1 MDDIMKKYVIGI
13 DIGGTNFRMGMV
25 TKDGEVCNFI
35 KKPSSILSSGQ
46 AINTLAEE
54 ISAYID
60 QFDAKKDIA
69 AVAIGIPSIVSKD
82 KKILYST
89 PNLEGFDNIN
99 IPDPLSVLLG
109 VPVFIDRDVNFL
121 LQYDIG
127 HFSLN
132 SSKTILGFYV
142 GTGLGNAIYID
153 GKFYGG
159 KNGVAGELGHIPMYG
174 LKQRCTCGNLGCSE
188 VICSGRHLEEL
199 VKEHFPGT
207 AIFNAFSEHKN
218 DELITRFVTDLA
230 IPIATEINILDP
242 DYVVIGGGVISMK
255 DFPKNMLVNAILEQ
269 ARKPYPAANLQV
281 IFSEHTA
288 QSGVLGSA
296 DFAYRKLAVV

>member
-1 MDDIMKKYVIGI
+1 MMKKYVIGI

-25 TKDGEVCNFI
+25 SKDGELCNFI
-35 KKPSSILSSGQ
+35 KKASSILSTGR
-46 AINTLAEE
+46 AIDTLAEQ

-60 QFDAKKDIA
+60 QFDAKKDVE

-89 PNLEGFDNIN
+89 PNLEGFNNIN
-99 IPDPLSVLLG
+99 IPDPLSALLG
-109 VPVFIDRDVNFL
+109 IPVFIDRDVNFL

-127 HFSLN
+127 HFNLN

-153 GKFYGG
+153 GKFYSG

-174 LKQRCTCGNLGCSE
+174 LTERCTCGNLGCSE
-188 VICSGRHLEEL
+188 VLCSGRHLEEL
-199 VKEHFPGT
+199 VKECFPGT
-207 AIFNAFSEHKN
+207 NISNVFTEHAN
-218 DELITRFVTDLA
+218 DEIITRFVTDLA
-230 IPIATEINILDP
+230 IPITTEINILDP
-242 DYVVIGGGVISMK
+242 DFIVIGGGVIAMK
-255 DFPKNMLVNAILEQ
+255 GFPKKMLIDAIYQ
-269 ARKPYPAANLQV
+269 SARKPYPAENIQIV
-281 IFSEHTA
+281 FSEHSP

-296 DFAYRKLAVV
+296 FYAHRELAVM